1 MSEAIGSVLTSRM
14 ASIELER
21 VNTNT
26 RSIELAHSRTQAAA
40 SPIYIPESIDALID
54 NKMYRNK
61 FKKLIREGHLNDL
74 LQLAKMARGKDNPS
88 HWFATVTATK
98 SKDGKP
104 PRWEGTL
111 KFLSELRRVRQ
122 TAAEVLRRVQVPAGS
137 LTAVYKACWKL
148 KEAVVQRAV
157 TAAEIG
163 RDPFRLFCWL
173 CYSSAGIQPRA

>member
-26 RSIELAHSRTQAAA
+26 RSIEPAHSTTQAP
-40 SPIYIPESIDALID
+40 PIDIPESIDALID

-61 FKKLIREGHLNDL
+61 FKKLIRDGHLNDL
-74 LQLAKMARGKDNPS
+74 LELAKMARGKDNPS

-104 PRWEGTL
+104 PRWQSTL
-111 KFLSELRRVRQ
+111 KFLSELRSVRQ
-122 TAAEVLRRVQVPAGS
+122 TATEVLRRVQVPAGS
-137 LTAVYKACWKL
+137 LNAVYKACWRL
-148 KEAVVQRAV
+148 REAVVQRAV

-173 CYSSAGIQPRA
+173 CYSSAGTQPRP